1 MVQPDDELIT
11 LFYGEDVSESEAS
24 RLAEQIAEDHPTCEV
39 ELQYGGQPLYYYI
52 IMVE

>member
-39 ELQYGGQPLYYYI
+39 ELQTEGNPNTYI
-52 IMVE
+52 IMIE